1 MLREVQFDDWYT
13 AIIIASL
20 IIMVSAKIFN
30 PSRFRELINNSNYLR
45 IYIKDHKFFNLFDI
59 LLFTNFCINAVLIMS
74 LFYSTLNKFN
84 IKLNDFIA
92 LSGLLGL
99 VFTGKFLI
107 EFIIG
112 SIFEIKDIS
121 FRHIFQQIS
130 TLNILGI
137 ILLPLNAL
145 SVFSY
150 PKQLL
155 LFVIIFSI
163 SCLIMLYS
171 LLKSIKNNQ
180 KLLINN
186 FFYFILYLC
195 TLEIGPYVILC
206 KLFSYEIN

>member
-20 IIMVSAKIFN
+20 IIMVSAKILN
-30 PSRFRELINNSNYLR
+30 PSRFRQLINNSNYLR

-84 IKLNDFIA
+84 LKFNDFIA

-99 VFTGKFLI
+99 VVTGKFLI

>member
-20 IIMVSAKIFN
+20 IVMVSAKILN
-30 PSRFRELINNSNYLR
+30 PSRFRQLINNSNYLR

-84 IKLNDFIA
+84 IKFNDFIA

-99 VFTGKFLI
+99 VVTGKFLI
-107 EFIIG
+107 EFIIS

>member
-1 MLREVQFDDWYT
+1 MLRVVQFDDWYT

-20 IIMVSAKIFN
+20 IIIVSAKILN

-59 LLFTNFCINAVLIMS
+59 LLFTNFCVNAVLIIS

-84 IKLNDFIA
+84 LKFNDFIA

-99 VFTGKFLI
+99 VVTAKFLI

-112 SIFEIKDIS
+112 SIFEIKNIS
-121 FRHIFQQIS
+121 LSHVFQQIS
-130 TLNILGI
+130 TLNVLGI
-137 ILLPLNAL
+137 ILLPFNAL
-145 SVFSY
+145 SIYSY

-155 LFVIIFSI
+155 LFGVIFIISCIIIFYG
-163 SCLIMLYS
+163 LI
-171 LLKSIKNNQ
+171 KSIKSYQ

-206 KLFSYEIN
+206 KLFSYDIN

>member
-1 MLREVQFDDWYT
+1 MLREVIFNDWYT

-20 IIMVSAKIFN
+20 IIMVSAKVLN

-59 LLFTNFCINAVLIMS
+59 LLFTNFCVNAVLIIS

-84 IKLNDFIA
+84 LKFNDFIA

-99 VFTGKFLI
+99 VVTAKFLI

-112 SIFEIKDIS
+112 SIFEIKNIS
-121 FRHIFQQIS
+121 LSHVFQQIS
-130 TLNILGI
+130 TLNVLGI
-137 ILLPLNAL
+137 ILLPFNAL
-145 SVFSY
+145 SIYSY

-155 LFVIIFSI
+155 LFGVIFIISCIIIFYG
-163 SCLIMLYS
+163 LI
-171 LLKSIKNNQ
+171 KSIKSYQ

>member
-84 IKLNDFIA
+84 IKFNDFIA

-99 VFTGKFLI
+99 VVTGKFLI

>member
-1 MLREVQFDDWYT
+1 MLRVVQFDDWYT

-20 IIMVSAKIFN
+20 IIMVSAKILN
-30 PSRFRELINNSNYLR
+30 PSRFRELINNSKYLR

-59 LLFTNFCINAVLIMS
+59 LLFTNFCVNAVLIIS

-84 IKLNDFIA
+84 LKFNDFIA

-99 VFTGKFLI
+99 VVTAKFLI

-112 SIFEIKDIS
+112 SIFEIKNIS
-121 FRHIFQQIS
+121 LSHVFQQIS
-130 TLNILGI
+130 TLNVLGI
-137 ILLPLNAL
+137 ILLPFNAL
-145 SVFSY
+145 SIYSY

-155 LFVIIFSI
+155 LFGVIFIISCIIIFYG
-163 SCLIMLYS
+163 LI
-171 LLKSIKNNQ
+171 KSIKSYQ

-206 KLFSYEIN
+206 KLFSYDIN

>member
-1 MLREVQFDDWYT
+1 MLRVVQFDDWYT

-20 IIMVSAKIFN
+20 IIMVSAKILN

-59 LLFTNFCINAVLIMS
+59 LLFTNFCVNAVLIMS

-84 IKLNDFIA
+84 LKFNDFIA

-99 VFTGKFLI
+99 VVTAKFLI

-112 SIFEIKDIS
+112 SIFEIKNIS
-121 FRHIFQQIS
+121 LSHVFQQIS
-130 TLNILGI
+130 TLNVLGI
-137 ILLPLNAL
+137 ILLPFNAL
-145 SVFSY
+145 SIYSY

-155 LFVIIFSI
+155 LFGVIFIISCIIIFYG
-163 SCLIMLYS
+163 LI
-171 LLKSIKNNQ
+171 KSIKSYQ

>member
-1 MLREVQFDDWYT
+1 MLREVIFNDWYT

-20 IIMVSAKIFN
+20 IIIVSAKILSPN
-30 PSRFRELINNSNYLR
+30 RFRELLNNSNYLR
-45 IYIKDHKFFNLFDI
+45 IYIKDHKFFNPFDI
-59 LLFTNFCINAVLIMS
+59 LLFINFCMNAVLVIS
-74 LFYSTLNKFN
+74 LYYSTLNKFN
-84 IKLNDFIA
+84 LKLNDFIT
-92 LSGLLGL
+92 LSGMLGL
-99 VFTGKFLI
+99 GVTGKLLI

-112 SIFEIKDIS
+112 YIFKIKDIS

-137 ILLPLNAL
+137 VLLPFNAL

-155 LFVIIFSI
+155 LFVVIFSI
-163 SCLIMLYS
+163 SCLIMIYGLF
-171 LLKSIKNNQ
+171 KSIKNNQ

>member
-1 MLREVQFDDWYT
+1 MLRVVQFDDWYT

-20 IIMVSAKIFN
+20 IIIVSAKILN

-45 IYIKDHKFFNLFDI
+45 IYIKDHKFFNLIDI
-59 LLFTNFCINAVLIMS
+59 LLFTNFCVNAVLIMS

-84 IKLNDFIA
+84 LKFNDFIA

-99 VFTGKFLI
+99 VVTAKFLI

-112 SIFEIKDIS
+112 SIFEIKNITLS
-121 FRHIFQQIS
+121 HVFQQIS
-130 TLNILGI
+130 TLNVLGI
-137 ILLPLNAL
+137 ILLPFNAL
-145 SVFSY
+145 SIYSY

-155 LFVIIFSI
+155 LFGVIFVISCIIIFYG
-163 SCLIMLYS
+163 LI
-171 LLKSIKNNQ
+171 KSIKSYQ

-206 KLFSYEIN
+206 KLFSYDIN

>member
-1 MLREVQFDDWYT
+1 MLRVVQFDDWYT

-20 IIMVSAKIFN
+20 IIMVSAKILN

-59 LLFTNFCINAVLIMS
+59 LLFTNFCVNAVLIIS

-84 IKLNDFIA
+84 LKFNDFIA

-99 VFTGKFLI
+99 VVTAKFLI

-112 SIFEIKDIS
+112 SIFEIKNIS
-121 FRHIFQQIS
+121 LSHVFQQIS
-130 TLNILGI
+130 TLNVLGI
-137 ILLPLNAL
+137 ILLPFNAL
-145 SVFSY
+145 SIYSY

-155 LFVIIFSI
+155 LFGVIFIISCIIIFYG
-163 SCLIMLYS
+163 LI
-171 LLKSIKNNQ
+171 KSIKSYQ

-206 KLFSYEIN
+206 KLFSYDIN

>member
-1 MLREVQFDDWYT
+1 MLRVVQFDDWYT

-20 IIMVSAKIFN
+20 IIMVSAKILN

-59 LLFTNFCINAVLIMS
+59 LLFTNFCVNAVLIMS

-84 IKLNDFIA
+84 LKFNDFIA

-99 VFTGKFLI
+99 VVTTKFLI

-112 SIFEIKDIS
+112 SIFEIKNIS
-121 FRHIFQQIS
+121 LSHVFQQIS
-130 TLNILGI
+130 TLNVLGI
-137 ILLPLNAL
+137 ILLPFNAL
-145 SVFSY
+145 SIYSY

-155 LFVIIFSI
+155 LFGVIFIISCIIIFYG
-163 SCLIMLYS
+163 LI
-171 LLKSIKNNQ
+171 KSIKSYQ

-206 KLFSYEIN
+206 KLFSYDIN

>member
-1 MLREVQFDDWYT
+1 MLRVVQFDDWYT

-20 IIMVSAKIFN
+20 IIIVSAKILN

-59 LLFTNFCINAVLIMS
+59 LLFTNFCVNAVLIMS

-84 IKLNDFIA
+84 LKFNDFIA

-99 VFTGKFLI
+99 VVTAKFLI

-112 SIFEIKDIS
+112 SIFEIKNITLS
-121 FRHIFQQIS
+121 HVFQQIS
-130 TLNILGI
+130 TLNVLGI
-137 ILLPLNAL
+137 ILLPFNAL
-145 SVFSY
+145 SIYSY

-155 LFVIIFSI
+155 LFGVIFII
-163 SCLIMLYS
+163 SCIIISYGLI
-171 LLKSIKNNQ
+171 KSIKSYQ

-206 KLFSYEIN
+206 KLFSYDIN

>member
-59 LLFTNFCINAVLIMS
+59 LLFTNFCINTVLIMS

-99 VFTGKFLI
+99 VVTGKFLI
-107 EFIIG
+107 EYIIG

>member
-1 MLREVQFDDWYT
+1 MLRVVQFDDWYT
-13 AIIIASL
+13 AIIITSL
-20 IIMVSAKIFN
+20 IIIVSSKILN

-59 LLFTNFCINAVLIMS
+59 LLFTNFCVNAVLIIS

-84 IKLNDFIA
+84 LKFNDFIA

-99 VFTGKFLI
+99 VVTAKFLI

-112 SIFEIKDIS
+112 SIFEIKNIS
-121 FRHIFQQIS
+121 LSHVFQQIS
-130 TLNILGI
+130 TLNVLGI
-137 ILLPLNAL
+137 ILLPFNAL
-145 SVFSY
+145 SIYSY

-155 LFVIIFSI
+155 LFGVIFIISCIIIFNG
-163 SCLIMLYS
+163 LI
-171 LLKSIKNNQ
+171 KSIKSYQ
-180 KLLINN
+180 KLVINN

>member
-1 MLREVQFDDWYT
+1 MLRVVQFDDWYT

-20 IIMVSAKIFN
+20 IIIVSAKILN

-59 LLFTNFCINAVLIMS
+59 LLFTNFCVNAVLIIS
-74 LFYSTLNKFN
+74 LCYSTLNKFN
-84 IKLNDFIA
+84 LKFNDFIA

-99 VFTGKFLI
+99 VVTAKFLI

-112 SIFEIKDIS
+112 SIFEIKNIS
-121 FRHIFQQIS
+121 LSHVFQQIS
-130 TLNILGI
+130 TLNVLGI
-137 ILLPLNAL
+137 ILLPFNAL
-145 SVFSY
+145 SIYSY

-155 LFVIIFSI
+155 LFGVIFIISCIIIFYG
-163 SCLIMLYS
+163 LI
-171 LLKSIKNNQ
+171 KSIKSYQ

-206 KLFSYEIN
+206 KLFSYDIN

>member
-20 IIMVSAKIFN
+20 IIMVSAKILN
-30 PSRFRELINNSNYLR
+30 PSRFRQLINNSNYLR

-84 IKLNDFIA
+84 IKFNDFIA

-99 VFTGKFLI
+99 VVTGKFLI
-107 EFIIG
+107 EYIIG

-155 LFVIIFSI
+155 LFVVIFSI

-171 LLKSIKNNQ
+171 LIKSIKNNQ

>member
-1 MLREVQFDDWYT
+1 MLRVVQFDDWYT
-13 AIIIASL
+13 SIIIASL
-20 IIMVSAKIFN
+20 IIIVSAKILN

-59 LLFTNFCINAVLIMS
+59 LLFTNFCVNAVLIMS

-84 IKLNDFIA
+84 LKFNDFIA

-99 VFTGKFLI
+99 VVTAKFLI

-112 SIFEIKDIS
+112 SIFEIKNITLS
-121 FRHIFQQIS
+121 HVFQQIS
-130 TLNILGI
+130 TLNVLGI
-137 ILLPLNAL
+137 ILLPFNAL
-145 SVFSY
+145 SIYSY

-155 LFVIIFSI
+155 LFGVIFIISCIIIFYG
-163 SCLIMLYS
+163 LI
-171 LLKSIKNNQ
+171 KSIKSYQ

-206 KLFSYEIN
+206 KLFSYDIN

>member
-20 IIMVSAKIFN
+20 IIMVSAKILN
-30 PSRFRELINNSNYLR
+30 PSRFRQLINNSNYLR

-84 IKLNDFIA
+84 IKFNDFIA

-99 VFTGKFLI
+99 VVTGKFLI

>member
-20 IIMVSAKIFN
+20 IIMVSAKILN
-30 PSRFRELINNSNYLR
+30 PSRFRQLINNSNYLR

-59 LLFTNFCINAVLIMS
+59 LLFTNFCINTVLIMS

-84 IKLNDFIA
+84 IKFNDYIA

>member
-1 MLREVQFDDWYT
+1 MLRVVQFDDWYT

-20 IIMVSAKIFN
+20 IIMVSAKILN

-59 LLFTNFCINAVLIMS
+59 LLFTNFCVNAVLIMS

-84 IKLNDFIA
+84 LKFNDFIA

-99 VFTGKFLI
+99 VVTAKFLI

-112 SIFEIKDIS
+112 SIFEIKNIS
-121 FRHIFQQIS
+121 LSHVFQQIS
-130 TLNILGI
+130 TLNVLGI
-137 ILLPLNAL
+137 ILLPFNAL
-145 SVFSY
+145 SIYSY

-155 LFVIIFSI
+155 LFGVIFIISCIIIFYG
-163 SCLIMLYS
+163 LI
-171 LLKSIKNNQ
+171 KSIKSYQ

-206 KLFSYEIN
+206 KLFSYDIN

>member
-20 IIMVSAKIFN
+20 IIMVSAKILN
-30 PSRFRELINNSNYLR
+30 PSRFRQLINNSNYLR

-59 LLFTNFCINAVLIMS
+59 LLFTNFCINTVLIMS

-84 IKLNDFIA
+84 IKFNDYIA

-99 VFTGKFLI
+99 VVTGKFLI

>member
-1 MLREVQFDDWYT
+1 MLRVVQFDDWYT

-20 IIMVSAKIFN
+20 IIIVSAKILN

-59 LLFTNFCINAVLIMS
+59 LLFTNFCVNAVLIMS

-84 IKLNDFIA
+84 LKFNDFIA

-99 VFTGKFLI
+99 VVTAKFLI

-112 SIFEIKDIS
+112 SIFEIKNITLS
-121 FRHIFQQIS
+121 HVFQQIS
-130 TLNILGI
+130 TLNVLGI
-137 ILLPLNAL
+137 ILLPFNAL
-145 SVFSY
+145 SIYSY

-155 LFVIIFSI
+155 LFGVIFVISCIIIFYG
-163 SCLIMLYS
+163 LI
-171 LLKSIKNNQ
+171 KSIKSYQ

-206 KLFSYEIN
+206 KLFSYDIN

>member
-1 MLREVQFDDWYT
+1 MLREVIFNDWYT

-20 IIMVSAKIFN
+20 IIMVSAKILN

-59 LLFTNFCINAVLIMS
+59 LLFTNFCVNAVLIIS

-84 IKLNDFIA
+84 LKFNDFIA

-99 VFTGKFLI
+99 VVTTKFLI

-112 SIFEIKDIS
+112 SIFEIKNIS
-121 FRHIFQQIS
+121 LSHVFQQIS
-130 TLNILGI
+130 TLNVLGI
-137 ILLPLNAL
+137 ILLPFNAL
-145 SVFSY
+145 SIYSY

-155 LFVIIFSI
+155 LFGVIFIISCIIIFYG
-163 SCLIMLYS
+163 LI
-171 LLKSIKNNQ
+171 KSIKSYQ

-206 KLFSYEIN
+206 KLFSYDIN

>member
-1 MLREVQFDDWYT
+1 MLRVVQFDDWYT

-20 IIMVSAKIFN
+20 IIMVSAKILN

-59 LLFTNFCINAVLIMS
+59 LLFTNFCVNAVLIIS

-84 IKLNDFIA
+84 LKFNDFIA

-99 VFTGKFLI
+99 VVTAKFLI

-112 SIFEIKDIS
+112 SIFEIKNIS
-121 FRHIFQQIS
+121 LSHVFQQIS
-130 TLNILGI
+130 TLNVLGI
-137 ILLPLNAL
+137 ILLPFNAL
-145 SVFSY
+145 LIYSY

-155 LFVIIFSI
+155 LFGVIFIISCIIIFYG
-163 SCLIMLYS
+163 LI
-171 LLKSIKNNQ
+171 KSIKSYQ
-180 KLLINN
+180 KLVINN

>member
-1 MLREVQFDDWYT
+1 MLRVVQFDDWYT

-20 IIMVSAKIFN
+20 IIIVSAKILN

-59 LLFTNFCINAVLIMS
+59 LLFTNFCVNAVLIIS

-84 IKLNDFIA
+84 LKFNDFIA

-99 VFTGKFLI
+99 VVTAKFLI

-112 SIFEIKDIS
+112 SIFEIKNIS
-121 FRHIFQQIS
+121 LSHVFQQIS
-130 TLNILGI
+130 TLNVLGI
-137 ILLPLNAL
+137 ILLPFNAL
-145 SVFSY
+145 SIYSY

-155 LFVIIFSI
+155 LFGVIFIISCIIIFYG
-163 SCLIMLYS
+163 LI
-171 LLKSIKNNQ
+171 KSIKSYQ

>member
-1 MLREVQFDDWYT
+1 
-13 AIIIASL
+13 
-20 IIMVSAKIFN
+20 MVSAKIFN

-92 LSGLLGL
+92 LSGLFGL
-99 VFTGKFLI
+99 VVTGKFLI
-107 EFIIG
+107 EYIIG

-155 LFVIIFSI
+155 LFVVIFSI

-171 LLKSIKNNQ
+171 LIKSIKNNQ